1 MSSNYGDSFAITNPM
16 FLVTGIMVIIGWLI
30 TFVGACAAG
39 FVGVGW
45 WMIIYNLFFIIGV
58 WTAVGM
64 KRFIN
69 NRHMIL
75 VFLTISIVYMTSL
88 IQIFLDSDWNRG
100 NRAGAGGAV
109 IMIIM
114 EFLWIFL
121 LASNEDSWIV
131 NKTSHMNNT
140 GIGGK
145 PMIQNRFGNGGNN
158 SNVHPHEYKESALP
172 NHPSGGHDS
181 YNHRNVTSN
190 ISSGNAPPTPSREG
204 ISQAKALHGYTG
216 SPEDPNELSFEK
228 GESLEIIDRSG
239 NWWRAKKH
247 DGSEGIVPSN
257 YFI

>member
-1 MSSNYGDSFAITNPM
+1 MGSSYGDSFAITNPL
-16 FLVTGIMVIIGWLI
+16 FLVTGILVICGWLI

-39 FVGVGW
+39 FLGVGW

-58 WTAVGM
+58 WTAVGVN
-64 KRFIN
+64 RFIQ

-88 IQIFLDSDWNRG
+88 IQIFLDNTWNRG

-121 LASNEDSWIV
+121 LASNEDSWII
-131 NKTSHMNNT
+131 NKTGHMNNT
-140 GIGGK
+140 GIGAK
-145 PMIQNRFGNGGNN
+145 PMIQNRFGNSGN
-158 SNVHPHEYKESALP
+158 SNVHPQEFKQSPLP
-172 NHPSGGHDS
+172 NPSGGQDS
-181 YNHRNVTSN
+181 YTPRNAN
-190 ISSGNAPPTPSREG
+190 SGQNAPPTPNREG
-204 ISQAKALHGYTG
+204 IIQSKALHSYTG

-257 YFI
+257 YFSS